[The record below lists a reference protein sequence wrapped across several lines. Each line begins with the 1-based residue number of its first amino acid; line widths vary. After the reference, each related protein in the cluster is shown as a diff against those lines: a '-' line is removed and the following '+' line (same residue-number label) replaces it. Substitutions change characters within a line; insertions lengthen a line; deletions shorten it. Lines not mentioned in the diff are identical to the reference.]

1 MSLHEAEY
9 HHSHAERNRTL
20 DGQQVLTIKQFADL
34 NGFSVFTARRLIKA
48 GKGPVDTI
56 FRLPRNPTRH
66 QIWLISVTST
76 HLAAHRRRLSIAAQ
90 SSAELGELSS
100 VAAWR

>member
-1 MSLHEAEY
+1 MSLHEAEH

-48 GKGPVDTI
+48 GKGPVVT
-56 FRLPRNPTRH
+56 
-66 QIWLISVTST
+66 QISD
-76 HLAAHRRRLSIAAQ
+76 RRVGIT
-90 SSAELGELSS
+90 
-100 VAAWR
+100 VANNGAWQRARERV